1 MEICEGK
8 EKLKGA
14 RDIGEGEGVVW
25 IEKEPLKFVNV
36 ISNGM
41 ASVSSRVSFSSCRFE
56 DEVTVDCP
64 VYKGEMLFERS
75 GSFLFSEST
84 DFSNLTTGSYALE
97 AEANNASVCNS
108 ST

>member
-36 ISNGM
+36 ISNGL

-56 DEVTVDCP
+56 DEVTGDCP
-64 VYKGEMLFERS
+64 VYNGEMLF
-75 GSFLFSEST
+75 GSFLFSELT
-84 DFSNLTTGSYALE
+84 DFSNLTTGSYALD
-97 AEANNASVCNS
+97 AEANNASVCS
-108 ST
+108 SSF

>member
-1 MEICEGK
+1 MDICEGN

-36 ISNGM
+36 ISNGL

-56 DEVTVDCP
+56 DEVT
-64 VYKGEMLFERS
+64 GEMLF
-75 GSFLFSEST
+75 GSFLFSELT

-97 AEANNASVCNS
+97 ADANNAPVRNS
-108 ST
+108 SS